1 MLRLALAFL
10 VVAIVAAMFGFGTIA
25 GTSVAI
31 AKLLFFIFVVGFL
44 ITLLLGLSSRRRV
57 IP

>member
-31 AKLLFFIFVVGFL
+31 AKLLFFIFIIGFL
-44 ITLLLGLSSRRRV
+44 ITLILGMSTRRRV
-57 IP
+57 IS